1 MIVKTDKNL
10 LINVE
15 TIIDRNHYLTIAY
28 DLGKNELGFAEFNK
42 RTDDELWLYQIKTY
56 PENRNLGIGSA
67 LLEFVEFW
75 AAKFDCNHV
84 AAKYGPTSD
93 YVKEFYYKNN
103 YEFIEREYYTRLE
116 KPVDKESTINK
127 MIQKHKQEPTVFV
140 DKKNETINETKEKDK
155 KEPTTTNNK
164 RDEIQK
170 LVEENIIKQEYD
182 YTSFKAE

>member
-1 MIVKTDKNL
+1 MIVKTDKNV

-28 DLGKNELGFAEFNK
+28 DLEKNELGYAEFNK
-42 RTDDELWLYQIKTY
+42 LKDAELWLYQIKTY

-93 YVKEFYYKNN
+93 YVKEFYDKNG
-103 YEFIEREYYTRLE
+103 YEFIEREYYERLE

-140 DKKNETINETKEKDK
+140 DKIISDTKEKNEQKPMNK
-155 KEPTTTNNK
+155 KY
-164 RDEIQK
+164 EIQK

-182 YTSFKAE
+182 YTSFTAE